1 MTMPISQPAA
11 DAVLETVET
20 IETVAEETSN
30 PSGFAALGLDA
41 ALVNT
46 LTELTLTTPT
56 EVQARAIPAVL
67 DGRDVMASAPTGT
80 GKTAAFVLP
89 ALQLLHT
96 TPAHPEG
103 HGPRVLVLT
112 PTRELAQQV
121 VDNIRKLGRAV
132 RLKSAV
138 VVGGVT
144 YGPQLQALRNPLD
157 LLVATPG
164 RLIDHLND
172 GKVDFRRIDMV
183 ILDEADKMLDMGFSK
198 PVEQLLQ
205 AIEDAGQQPQMLL
218 FSATFTKAVTAMAAR
233 ALHEPVKIELAK
245 ANNESANI
253 AQKAIRAD
261 SQEHKLAM
269 LKAMLE
275 KGDIGQAIVFSATKH
290 GADKL
295 ADKLTAGGFPSAALH
310 GGMKQN
316 ARSRT
321 LDQLHRGSV
330 KLLVATDVAARGIDV
345 KGLSHVI
352 NFDMPQVAEDY
363 VHRIGRTGRAGETGI
378 AISLVAPSDVPMLR
392 DIEKLLKKPMELASM
407 EGFEPKT
414 DELDF
419 LRAGAAAPRSRRGQ
433 GRTGV
438 GGGAGRGGP
447 RRDGGSFGG
456 GRGRSGGGE
465 RSGGGSRPRRY

>member
-1 MTMPISQPAA
+1 MTMTTPMPETPAA
-11 DAVLETVET
+11 ATNV
-20 IETVAEETSN
+20 
-30 PSGFAALGLDA
+30 FADLGLDA
-41 ALVNT
+41 ALLST
-46 LTELTLTTPT
+46 LSKLGHTTPT

-67 DGRDVMASAPTGT
+67 EGRDVMASAPTGT

-103 HGPRVLVLT
+103 HGPRVLILT

-121 VDNIRKLGRAV
+121 VDNIRTLGREV

-138 VVGGVT
+138 VVGGVS
-144 YGPQLQALRNPLD
+144 YGPQLAALRAPLD

-164 RLIDHLND
+164 RLIDHLET
-172 GKVDFRRIDMV
+172 GKVDFSRIDMV

-205 AIEDAGQQPQMLL
+205 AIDDAGQKPQMLL
-218 FSATFTKAVTAMAAR
+218 FSATFTKAVSAMAAR
-233 ALHEPVKIELAK
+233 ALDTPVKIELAK

-253 AQKAIRAD
+253 TQQAIRTD
-261 SQEHKLAM
+261 SQEHKLAI
-269 LKAMLE
+269 LQAMLA
-275 KGDIGQAIVFSATKH
+275 KGDMGQAIVFSATKH

-295 ADKLTAGGFPSAALH
+295 ADKLTAAGFPSDALH

-321 LDQLHRGSV
+321 LDKLHRGQIKV
-330 KLLVATDVAARGIDV
+330 LVATDVAARGIDV

-352 NFDMPQVAEDY
+352 NYDMPQVAEDY
-363 VHRIGRTGRAGETGI
+363 VHRIGRTGRAGESGI
-378 AISLVAPSDVPMLR
+378 AISLIAPSDVPMLR
-392 DIEKLLKKPMELASM
+392 DIEKLLRKPMELAHL
-407 EGFEPKT
+407 EGFEPKM
-414 DELDF
+414 DEHDF

-433 GRTGV
+433 GRPP
-438 GGGAGRGGP
+438 GAGGFGGSSRGGSSSRGGP

-456 GRGRSGGGE
+456 GRGGDRSGGG
-465 RSGGGSRPRRY
+465 RGRRY